1 MQAKILI
8 LTASIGAGHIKAA
21 EAIAAELK
29 KLNTDSQITTIDFMS
44 HKISVINY
52 LLKEIYLKMLALVPN
67 IYDVCYKF
75 SSGGETG
82 NMTKTAFSV
91 IMQPA
96 LRKILKTAAP
106 DIVVCTHPFPEGAI
120 NLYKKYN
127 AMSAPLV
134 AVLTD
139 YSVHQIWLY
148 PRVDKYF
155 VAIEPMKEEM
165 VRRGYSQSLCI
176 AAGIPVAGGLANLPA
191 KNILRQKYNIAPS
204 SCVLM
209 LMGGGLGLGDIS
221 STLDELDELEE
232 KLTLIVIAGHND
244 KLKQAA
250 DKFAARSHHKLLVF
264 GYTDKARELMKSAD
278 LLITKPGALTIS
290 EAFTLGVPLL
300 LHDPIPGPETEN
312 AIYATKRGAA
322 VWLHPGEKLKNA
334 VVELLAGDKL
344 LAMKKNALKCARPQA
359 ACDIAVGIM
368 KLLFLSIG
376 TKV

>member
-8 LTASIGAGHIKAA
+8 LTASIGAGHMKAA
-21 EAIAAELK
+21 EAIENELK
-29 KLNTDSQITTIDFMS
+29 KINTANRITTIDFMS
-44 HKISVINY
+44 PKISFINY

-67 IYDVCYKF
+67 IYDVCYKI

-82 NMTKTAFSV
+82 SIAQNAFAV

-96 LRKILKTAAP
+96 LRKILKKIAP

-127 AMSAPLV
+127 RMTAPLV

-139 YSVHQIWLY
+139 YSLHQIWLY

-155 VAIEPMKEEM
+155 VAIELMKQEM
-165 VRRGYSQSLCI
+165 IKRGYSERLCV
-176 AAGIPVAGGLANLPA
+176 AAGIPVAGGLEKLPD
-191 KNILRQKYNIAPS
+191 KKILRQKYKIAAS
-204 SCVLM
+204 ECVLL

-221 STLDELDELEE
+221 STLDELEQLET

-250 DKFAARSHHKLLVF
+250 AKFAARSHHKLLVF
-264 GYTDKARELMKSAD
+264 GYTDKARELMKTAD

-334 VVELLAGDKL
+334 VVELLAGDRLK
-344 LAMKKNALKCARPQA
+344 AMQKNALSCARPQA
-359 ACDIAVGIM
+359 ANDIAASIM
-368 KLLFLSIG
+368 ELLSQRHRI
-376 TKV
+376 KV